1 MLNGLH
7 AARSAAADEHG
18 GVLAIVAVSMPVLLV
33 FAILVIDVGNW
44 FVHSRHLQ
52 TQADAGA
59 LAGGDLFRGCY
70 VADQTAANAAINSEA
85 RKYAGDAAVVG
96 RHNPQ
101 VGVRSGE
108 GVVIL
113 LNSKTYDRGGP
124 SADDT
129 LVGQPCATKMID
141 VKISD
146 EDLPWFLRAA
156 RVSAINARARVE
168 ARKISQI
175 VGSLPIA
182 VPDVEP
188 KVASVRFYEEGTG
201 TTLGT
206 AALTGPT
213 IVNGLA
219 QFAMASG
226 ATVPITVTAGHDI
239 GVQVNLGG
247 QTSTTCG
254 DAYVACWGSAPPSL
268 SLIRAY
274 STSGSGAQPA
284 NAPIPRAVWPIAGAC
299 SGAPSVYAGAN
310 MFYGGTRFATCSVG
324 IGATVDFG
332 TGAVDPTRP
341 KSAGGVKAVASASV
355 AGCSPASVPLTWAA
369 GVWSTSAFAFG
380 CPAQA
385 GPLAVSLHLEE
396 QDGTNDIS
404 RTGACT
410 TTGGNQC
417 KWNFANIQRVFSAQR
432 SLSGPIK
439 LIGISEPGVSTTGS
453 PLALA
458 PGAHN
463 LRVIVGT
470 QYLKAADPAD
480 MSGDETIGLRVA
492 DPSGSQNQAF
502 DCDPGVTFR
511 LEIEN
516 GCKTPYGPN
525 PNTPGCPETTPP
537 TPLDCMPIQPG
548 DAVGQLEGGMDSRFG
563 VGGGCTINHWP
574 NPPVG
579 DPREIPVI
587 ITDFNAFQGQGAT
600 VNQQVPV
607 RRFGYFYITGWSRSN
622 CSTNEP
628 YPWSSNRQ
636 DERGDIW
643 GHFVFHVDSIN
654 NGGAGQDPCT
664 LNADPTIFDP
674 CVAVMT
680 R

>member
-1 MLNGLH
+1 MLNGWH
-7 AARSAAADEHG
+7 SARSVAGDEHG
-18 GVLAIVAVSMPVLLV
+18 GVLAIIAVSMPVVIL
-33 FAILVIDVGNW
+33 FAMLVINVGNW
-44 FVHSRHLQ
+44 FVHKRHLQ

-59 LAGGDLFRGCY
+59 LAGGDLFRRCY
-70 VADQTAANAAINSEA
+70 EPDQAPANAAINNEA
-85 RKYAGDAAVVG
+85 RKYAGDPGVVG
-96 RHNPQ
+96 RLNPQ
-101 VGVRSGE
+101 IGTGAGE
-108 GVVIL
+108 GVVVL
-113 LNSKTYDRGGP
+113 LNKKSYDRGGP
-124 SADDT
+124 SPDDT
-129 LVGQPCATKMID
+129 LVGDPCATKMID

-146 EDLPWFLRAA
+146 EDLPWYLRAA
-156 RVSAINARARVE
+156 RVSVINARARVE
-168 ARKISQI
+168 ARKITQI

-188 KVASVRFYEEGTG
+188 KVASVRFYDESSPA

-213 IVNGLA
+213 LVNGLA
-219 QFAMASG
+219 QFAMAG
-226 ATVPITVTAGHDI
+226 GTTVPITVTAGHDV

-254 DAYVACWGSAPPSL
+254 DAYVACWGTAAPSL

-284 NAPIPRAVWPIAGAC
+284 APIPRAVWPIAGAC

-310 MFYGGTRFATCSVG
+310 MFYGSTRFANCSVG

-332 TGAVDPTRP
+332 TGAVDPRLAKT
-341 KSAGGVKAVASASV
+341 AGGVKAVATASV
-355 AGCSPASVPLTWAA
+355 AGCAPATAPLTWAA
-369 GVWSTSAFAFG
+369 GVWSTSAFAFT

-404 RTGACT
+404 KNPC
-410 TTGGNQC
+410 TTGGGNKC
-417 KWNFANIQRVFSAQR
+417 TWDLPNIQRVFSAQR

-439 LIGISEPGVSTTGS
+439 LIGISEPGSSTTGS

-480 MSGDETIGLRVA
+480 MSADETVGMRVA

-502 DCDPGVTFR
+502 DCDPGATFR
-511 LEIEN
+511 DEILN
-516 GCKTPYGPN
+516 GCQTPYGPN

-537 TPLDCMPIQPG
+537 TPLDCMPVTTG
-548 DAVGQLEGGMDSRFG
+548 DKVGQLEQGMDDRFG
-563 VGGGCTINHWP
+563 VGGGCTINNWP

-579 DPREIPVI
+579 DVRQIPVI
-587 ITDFNAFQGQGAT
+587 ITDFNGFQGSGGSI
-600 VNQQVPV
+600 NQQVPV
-607 RRFGYFYITGWSRSN
+607 RRFGYFYVTGWSRSN

-628 YPWSSNRQ
+628 YPWSSDKQ
-636 DERGDIW
+636 AEKGDIW

-654 NGGAGQDPCT
+654 NGGAGQEPCT
-664 LNADPTIFDP
+664 LYADPTQFDP
-674 CVAVMT
+674 CIAVLT

>member
-1 MLNGLH
+1 MLNGWH
-7 AARSAAADEHG
+7 SARSALAEEHG

-44 FVHSRHLQ
+44 FVHKRHLQ

-70 VADQTAANAAINSEA
+70 ASDQTAANAAISSEA
-85 RKYAGDAAVVG
+85 RKYSGDAAVVG
-96 RHNPQ
+96 RFNPQ

-113 LNSKTYDRGGP
+113 LNSKTYHRGGP

-156 RVSAINARARVE
+156 RVSVINAHARVE
-168 ARKISQI
+168 ARKVSELK
-175 VGSLPIA
+175 GSLPIA

-188 KVASVRFYEEGTG
+188 KVASVRFYEEGSG

-219 QFAMASG
+219 QFQMASG
-226 ATVPITVTAGHDI
+226 STVPITVTAGHDV

-254 DAYVACWGSAPPSL
+254 DAYVACWGTSAPSL

-274 STSGSGAQPA
+274 STAGSGAQPA
-284 NAPIPRAVWPIAGAC
+284 GPIPRAVWPLAGAC
-299 SGAPSVYAGAN
+299 AGAPSVFAGAN

-324 IGATVDFG
+324 VGATVDFG
-332 TGAVDPTRP
+332 TGAVDPRLAKT
-341 KSAGGVKAVASASV
+341 AGGVKALATASV
-355 AGCSPASVPLTWAA
+355 AGCSPASASLTWSA
-369 GVWSTSAFAFG
+369 GVWSTSAFAFS

-385 GPLAVSLHLEE
+385 GPLAVTLNLEE
-396 QDGTNDIS
+396 QDGV
-404 RTGACT
+404 T
-410 TTGGNQC
+410 TIDTCRNNGGNRC
-417 KWNFANIQRVFSAQR
+417 KWQFSSIQRVFSAQR

-439 LIGISEPGVSTTGS
+439 LIGISEPSSSVTGS

-458 PGAHN
+458 PGTHN

-470 QYLKAADPAD
+470 QYLKAADPAN
-480 MSGDETIGLRVA
+480 MSADETVGLRVA

-502 DCDPGVTFR
+502 DCDAGVTFR
-511 LEIEN
+511 DEILN
-516 GCKTPYGPN
+516 GCRTGYGPN

-537 TPLDCMPIQPG
+537 TPRDCMPVETG
-548 DAVGQLEGGMDSRFG
+548 DKIGQLEGGMDARFG
-563 VGGGCTINHWP
+563 VGGGCTVNHWP
-574 NPPVG
+574 NPPAG
-579 DPREIPVI
+579 DVREIPMI
-587 ITDFNAFQGQGAT
+587 ITDFNAFQGSGGSI
-600 VNQQVPV
+600 NQQVPV
-607 RRFGYFYITGWSRSN
+607 RRFGYFYVTGWSRSN

-628 YPWSSNRQ
+628 YPWSSDKQ
-636 DERGDIW
+636 AEKGDIW

-654 NGGAGQDPCT
+654 NGGGGDTPCT

-674 CVAVMT
+674 CVAVLT

>member
-1 MLNGLH
+1 MLNGWH
-7 AARSAAADEHG
+7 AARSAAAAEHG
-18 GVLAIVAVSMPVLLV
+18 GVLAIIAVSMPVLLL
-33 FAILVIDVGNW
+33 FAVLVIDVGNW
-44 FVHSRHLQ
+44 FVHKRHLQ

-70 VADQTAANAAINSEA
+70 AADKAPANAAINAEA

-156 RVSAINARARVE
+156 RVSVINARARVE
-168 ARKISQI
+168 ARKITELI
-175 VGSLPIA
+175 GSLPIA
-182 VPDVEP
+182 VPDPEP
-188 KVASVRFYEEGTG
+188 KVASVRFYEESTG

-213 IVNGLA
+213 LVNGLA
-219 QFAMASG
+219 QFAMSAG
-226 ATVPITVTAGHDI
+226 ATVPITVTAGQNI
-239 GVQVNLGG
+239 GVEVNLGG

-254 DAYVACWGSAPPSL
+254 DAYVACWGTAAPSL

-274 STSGSGAQPA
+274 SESGSGAQPA
-284 NAPIPRAVWPIAGAC
+284 APIPRAVWPIAGAC
-299 SGAPSVYAGAN
+299 SGAPSVFAGAN
-310 MFYGGTRFATCSVG
+310 MFYGSTRFASCSVG
-324 IGATVDFG
+324 IGSTVDFG
-332 TGAVDPTRP
+332 TGAGDPRLAQP
-341 KSAGGVKAVASASV
+341 AGVKAQVRASI
-355 AGCSPASVPLTWAA
+355 AGCSPNSAALTWTA
-369 GVWSTSAFAFG
+369 GVWSTSPFAFS

-385 GPLAVSLHLEE
+385 GPFAVSLHLEE
-396 QDGTNDIS
+396 HDGTTIK
-404 RTGACT
+404 GACN
-410 TTGGNQC
+410 GNVC
-417 KWNFANIQRVFSAQR
+417 SWDFANIQRVFSAQR

-439 LIGISEPGVSTTGS
+439 LIGISEPGSSTTGS

-458 PGAHN
+458 PGGHD

-470 QYLKAADPAD
+470 QYLKAADPAN
-480 MSGDETIGLRVA
+480 MSADETLGLRVA
-492 DPSGSQNQAF
+492 SPSGSQNQAF
-502 DCDPGVTFR
+502 DCDAGINFR
-511 LEIEN
+511 DEILN
-516 GCKTPYGPN
+516 GCQTGYGPN

-537 TPLDCMPIQPG
+537 TPLDCMPVETG
-548 DAVGQLEGGMDSRFG
+548 DKIGQLEGGLDTRFG
-563 VGGGCTINHWP
+563 VGGGCKANNWP
-574 NPPVG
+574 NPPAG
-579 DPREIPVI
+579 DPREIPLI
-587 ITDFNAFQGQGAT
+587 ITDFNAFQGSGGNI
-600 VNQQVPV
+600 NQQVPV
-607 RRFGYFYITGWSRSN
+607 RRFGFFYVTGWSRSN

-628 YPWSSNRQ
+628 YPWSSNKQ
-636 DERGDIW
+636 DEKGDLW
-643 GHFVFHVDSIN
+643 GHFVFDVASIN

-664 LNADPTIFDP
+664 LNADPTVFDP

>member
-1 MLNGLH
+1 MLNGWH
-7 AARSAAADEHG
+7 VARTATGDEHG
-18 GVLAIVAVSMPVLLV
+18 GVLAIVAVSMPVLIL
-33 FAILVIDVGNW
+33 FAVLVIDVGNW

-59 LAGGDLFRGCY
+59 LAGGDLFQRCY
-70 VADQTAANAAINSEA
+70 EADQTAANAAINAEA
-85 RKYAGDAAVVG
+85 RKYAGDPGVTG
-96 RHNPQ
+96 RLNPQ
-101 VGVRSGE
+101 LGVRSGE

-113 LNSKTYDRGGP
+113 LNSRSYDRGGP
-124 SADDT
+124 SPDDT
-129 LVGQPCATKMID
+129 VLGAPCAAKMID

-168 ARKISQI
+168 ARKITQI
-175 VGSLPIA
+175 VGELPIA

-188 KVASVRFYEEGTG
+188 KVASVRFYDESTNS
-201 TTLGT
+201 TLGT
-206 AALTGPT
+206 ASLTGPT
-213 IVNGLA
+213 LVNGLA
-219 QFAMASG
+219 QFQMASG
-226 ATVPITVTAGHDI
+226 ATVPIAVTAGHDV

-254 DAYVACWGSAPPSL
+254 DAYVACWGTAPPSL

-284 NAPIPRAVWPIAGAC
+284 APIPRAVWPIAGAC

-310 MFYGGTRFATCSVG
+310 IFYGGTRFATCSVG

-332 TGAVDPTRP
+332 TGAVDPRLA
-341 KSAGGVKAVASASV
+341 KLAGGVKAVATASV
-355 AGCSPASVPLTWAA
+355 AGCAPATVPLTWAA
-369 GVWSTSAFAFG
+369 GVWSTSAFAFS

-385 GPLAVSLHLEE
+385 GPLAVSLNLEE
-396 QDGTNDIS
+396 QDGAAGGNT
-404 RTGACT
+404 CK
-410 TTGGNQC
+410 TGGGNKC
-417 KWNFANIQRVFSAQR
+417 TWPFPNIQRVFSAQR
-432 SLSGPIK
+432 ALSGPIK
-439 LIGISEPGVSTTGS
+439 LIGISEPGSSTVGS

-470 QYLKAADPAD
+470 QYLKAADPSN

-502 DCDPGVTFR
+502 DCDAGVTFR
-511 LEIEN
+511 DEIIN

-537 TPLDCMPIQPG
+537 SPLDCMPTQPG
-548 DAVGQLEGGMDSRFG
+548 DAVGQLEQGMDTRYG
-563 VGGGCTINHWP
+563 VGAGCTVNNWP

-579 DPREIPVI
+579 DPRELATI
-587 ITDFNAFQGQGAT
+587 ITDFNAFQGSGGNR
-600 VNQQVPV
+600 NQQVPV
-607 RRFGYFYITGWSRSN
+607 RRFGYFYVTGWSRSN

-628 YPWSSNRQ
+628 YPWSSNKQ
-636 DERGDIW
+636 DEKGDIW

-654 NGGAGQDPCT
+654 NGGTGNDPCT
-664 LNADPTIFDP
+664 LNAADPTIFDP
-674 CVAVMT
+674 CVAVLT

>member
-1 MLNGLH
+1 MLNGWHLT
-7 AARSAAADEHG
+7 RSAAVDEHG
-18 GVLAIVAVSMPVLLV
+18 GVLAIIAVSMPVLLV

-70 VADQTAANAAINSEA
+70 VADQTAANAAINSES

-156 RVSAINARARVE
+156 HVSVINARARVE
-168 ARKISQI
+168 ARK
-175 VGSLPIA
+175 VTELKGSLPIA

-206 AALTGPT
+206 ASLTGPT
-213 IVNGLA
+213 LVNGLA
-219 QFAMASG
+219 QFQMASG
-226 ATVPITVTAGHDI
+226 ATVPITVTAGHDV

-254 DAYVACWGSAPPSL
+254 DAYVACWGTAPPSL

-274 STSGSGAQPA
+274 STAGSGAQPA
-284 NAPIPRAVWPIAGAC
+284 APIPRAVWPLAGAC
-299 SGAPSVYAGAN
+299 AGAPSVFAGAN
-310 MFYGGTRFATCSVG
+310 MFYGSTRFATCSVG

-332 TGAVDPTRP
+332 TGAVDPRLA
-341 KSAGGVKAVASASV
+341 KAAGGVKAISTASI
-355 AGCSPASVPLTWAA
+355 AGCAPATASLTWAA
-369 GVWSTSAFAFG
+369 GIWSTSAFAFS

-385 GPLAVSLHLEE
+385 GPLGVTLNLEE
-396 QDGTNDIS
+396 QDGVAGGNT
-404 RTGACT
+404 CK
-410 TTGGNQC
+410 TGGGNKC
-417 KWNFANIQRVFSAQR
+417 TFGPFLNIQRVFSAQR

-458 PGAHN
+458 PGTHS

-470 QYLKAADPAD
+470 QYLKAADPANL
-480 MSGDETIGLRVA
+480 SADETIGLRVA

-511 LEIEN
+511 DEILN
-516 GCKTPYGPN
+516 GCQTGYGPN

-548 DAVGQLEGGMDSRFG
+548 DAIGQLEQGMDQRFG
-563 VGGGCTINHWP
+563 VGGGCTINNWP
-574 NPPVG
+574 NPTVG
-579 DPREIPVI
+579 DVREIPII
-587 ITDFNAFQGQGAT
+587 ITDFNAFQGSGGSI
-600 VNQQVPV
+600 NQQVPV
-607 RRFGYFYITGWSRSN
+607 RRFGYFYVTGWSRSN

-628 YPWSSNRQ
+628 YPWSSDKQ
-636 DERGDIW
+636 AEKGDIW

-654 NGGAGQDPCT
+654 NGGAGQTPCT

-674 CVAVMT
+674 CVAVLT

>member
-1 MLNGLH
+1 MLSGWH
-7 AARSAAADEHG
+7 VTRSAAAEEHG
-18 GVLAIVAVSMPVLLV
+18 SVLAIIAVSMPVLLL
-33 FAILVIDVGNW
+33 FAVLVIDVGNW

-59 LAGGDLFRGCY
+59 LAGGDLFRRCY
-70 VADQTAANAAINSEA
+70 EADQTAANAAINSEA
-85 RKYAGDAAVVG
+85 RKYAGDSGVVG
-96 RHNPQ
+96 RLNPQ
-101 VGVRSGE
+101 LGVRSGE

-113 LNSKTYDRGGP
+113 LNSRSYARGGP

-129 LVGQPCATKMID
+129 LPGNPCTTKMID

-168 ARKISQI
+168 ARKITQI
-175 VGSLPIA
+175 VGELPIA

-188 KVASVRFYEEGTG
+188 KVASVRFYDESAG

-219 QFAMASG
+219 QFQMAAG
-226 ATVPITVTAGHDI
+226 TTVPINVTAGHDV

-247 QTSTTCG
+247 QASTTCG
-254 DAYVACWGSAPPSL
+254 DAYVACWGTAAPSL

-284 NAPIPRAVWPIAGAC
+284 APIPRAVWPLAGSC
-299 SGAPSVYAGAN
+299 TGAPSLYAGAN
-310 MFYGGTRFATCSVG
+310 IFYGSTRFASCSVG
-324 IGATVDFG
+324 VAATVDFG
-332 TGAVDPTRP
+332 TGADDPTKP
-341 KSAGGVKAVASASV
+341 KAAGGVKALATASV
-355 AGCSPASVPLTWAA
+355 AGCSPATASLTWSA
-369 GVWSTSAFAFG
+369 GVWSTSAFAFS

-385 GPLAVSLHLEE
+385 GPLAVTLNLEE
-396 QDGTNDIS
+396 QDGTAGGN
-404 RTGACT
+404 TCK
-410 TTGGNQC
+410 TGGGNKC
-417 KWNFANIQRVFSAQR
+417 TFGPFLNIQRVFSAQR

-439 LIGISEPGVSTTGS
+439 LIGISEPGSSATGS

-458 PGAHN
+458 PGTHN

-470 QYLKAADPAD
+470 QYLKAADPSN
-480 MSGDETIGLRVA
+480 MSGDETVGLRVA

-502 DCDPGVTFR
+502 DCDAGVTFR
-511 LEIEN
+511 DQIVN

-537 TPLDCMPIQPG
+537 TPLDCMPVTTG
-548 DAVGQLEGGMDSRFG
+548 DKVGQLEGGMDTRFG
-563 VGGGCTINHWP
+563 VGGGCTVNNWP

-579 DPREIPVI
+579 DPRELATI
-587 ITDFNAFQGQGAT
+587 ITDFDAFQGSGGNN
-600 VNQQVPV
+600 NQQVPV
-607 RRFGYFYITGWSRSN
+607 RRFGYFYVTGWSRSN

-628 YPWSSNRQ
+628 YPWSSVRN

-654 NGGAGQDPCT
+654 NGGAGGTPCS
-664 LNADPTIFDP
+664 LNADPTQFDP